1 MRAGEFREKYLALGE
16 TLYRIAFFMLESEA
30 DAEDAVQ
37 DLYLK
42 LWNSRDALDSV
53 RSPKA
58 YCITVLRNMC
68 LDRIR
73 KAPAVQA
80 AEMQD
85 DIPAEGGADSA
96 MIDRERFSG
105 IMKAVESLPAGEKE
119 VLKMRVFE
127 DMSYSEMSERTGRSG
142 LTLRVMLSNARRKIR
157 KAI

>member
-58 YCITVLRNMC
+58 YCGSSRRGCALAFSRPW
-68 LDRIR
+68 
-73 KAPAVQA
+73 KACP
-80 AEMQD
+80 
-85 DIPAEGGADSA
+85 P
-96 MIDRERFSG
+96 
-105 IMKAVESLPAGEKE
+105 
-119 VLKMRVFE
+119 
-127 DMSYSEMSERTGRSG
+127 GR
-142 LTLRVMLSNARRKIR
+142 RRC
-157 KAI
+157 